1 MCADDEHD
9 QSAASRAADAEK
21 RRDVPLS
28 DTGPDDVTRPAVDV
42 GKADVEDN
50 IVYD

>member
-21 RRDVPLS
+21 RRHVPLS
-28 DTGPDDVTRPAVDV
+28 DTGPDDVTRPAMDV
-42 GKADVEDN
+42 GKADVEDDVVN
-50 IVYD
+50 D